1 MAAIKDLVQQLNF
14 LILNGETIRGMEIY
28 YADNVEMQDNEEP
41 LRIGKANCLSVEKNN
56 LSKLKEVHS
65 KLLNQAVNEDT
76 GVVLSEWENT
86 YTYKDNRVFI
96 LRTVS
101 VQTWVNGAVVREKYY
116 YKEFIKGV

>member
-41 LRIGKANCLSVEKNN
+41 LRIGKANCISVEQNN
-56 LSKLKEVHS
+56 LSKLKDVHTR
-65 KLLNQAVNEDT
+65 LLNQAINEDT

-86 YTYKDNRVFI
+86 YTYKDGRVFI

-101 VQTWVNGAVVREKYY
+101 VQTWYNGAVVKEKYY
-116 YKEFIKGV
+116 YKEFVKNI

>member
-1 MAAIKDLVQQLNF
+1 MAAIKDLVQALNF

-28 YADNVEMQDNEEP
+28 YAENIEMQDNEEAP
-41 LRIGKANCLSVEKNN
+41 RVGKTNCLSVEKNN
-56 LSKLKEVHS
+56 LSKLKDIHS

-86 YTYKDNRVFI
+86 YTYKDGRVFI

-101 VQTWVNGAVVREKYY
+101 VQTWMNGAVVREKYY
-116 YKEFIKGV
+116 YKEFIKGQ